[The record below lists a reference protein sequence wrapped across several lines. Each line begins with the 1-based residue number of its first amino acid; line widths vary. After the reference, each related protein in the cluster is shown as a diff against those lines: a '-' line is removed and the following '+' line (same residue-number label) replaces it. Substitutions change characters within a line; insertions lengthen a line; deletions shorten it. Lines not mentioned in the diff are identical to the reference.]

1 MELLV
6 ESGKQ
11 YSTLSIHV
19 FRLLNER
26 TRREAAQLLV
36 DYAESQDDPSL
47 EVDPP
52 CSLTRSSQSP
62 FTIIELGSGTGYV
75 GLLIAKYLY
84 RNGRRDDTVV
94 LTDLP
99 DVCALLEHNLGK
111 AKGEIDFPNAF
122 VAPLSWGNYEE
133 AISLLDRLQ
142 NFGGRFPTHILC
154 SDLVSCFFRALSFFT

>member
-62 FTIIELGSGTGYV
+62 SRSSNWVLVLAMLG
-75 GLLIAKYLY
+75 
-84 RNGRRDDTVV
+84 
-94 LTDLP
+94 
-99 DVCALLEHNLGK
+99 C
-111 AKGEIDFPNAF
+111 
-122 VAPLSWGNYEE
+122 
-133 AISLLDRLQ
+133 
-142 NFGGRFPTHILC
+142 
-154 SDLVSCFFRALSFFT
+154 